1 MSAAHADTSRKRED
15 QPELLTVELPSGR
28 PPGGPRG
35 GLSFV
40 DVIGGRVLAWV
51 GGATTLL
58 GVVFFL
64 MLAVSRGW
72 IGVEARVAM
81 AGLGSAALVGVGV
94 WLHDR
99 RARTEASLTMVGAGA
114 AGLFAT
120 WVVAGQVYG
129 LVSPYVAVGGSL
141 MVGALTTSLAI
152 RWRARTIGA
161 LGLLGA
167 LLSPVLVGAP
177 HTALA
182 VAILAVAAACAMAVV
197 IHQGWNWLGVAAVL
211 VSAPQ
216 WLAFLLRPMAVGP
229 SGITA
234 VTLTTGIA
242 LAVVGWFAALGLAG
256 AVGAARLAEG
266 STPSHGMP
274 AGVALAALSG
284 CLTAAAGYVALTRI
298 ADQTTGELWL
308 ALVATVHLVAGVGRL
323 PWLNLPAGL
332 RRVLISLGVLAADA
346 AFALAAHGLIQSVG
360 WVAGGIAFGWLVRRA
375 LAASDTDGADRALL
389 GAGLGGHLALTLVQA
404 LTSLPPDML
413 HAPDTP
419 VSGFLS
425 VALLAAGCLAC
436 GELIGPRAT
445 LVRRLLNRAGVA
457 AIAYL
462 TIGTLAG
469 SALVA
474 AWALEGAALIQLARR
489 QDDPLAL
496 PAGLAFLGLAGL
508 HATVV
513 EAPPIALLTGAAS
526 LRAAAEALGVL
537 IIALLSVAWREAV
550 RWRPW
555 LLVAAGA
562 ALYLISV
569 TIITAFQPAA
579 GTDFSMVLDLTVR
592 QQGQVLLS
600 ACWGTVGVAGL
611 ILGLRRNTA
620 LVRDVALGL
629 LLLTIGKVFLYD
641 LSTLTSVYRV
651 ASFIGLGLLLLG
663 GAFAYQR
670 LRPPPLPDM
679 RSVARAER

>member
-1 MSAAHADTSRKRED
+1 
-15 QPELLTVELPSGR
+15 
-28 PPGGPRG
+28 
-35 GLSFV
+35 
-40 DVIGGRVLAWV
+40 
-51 GGATTLL
+51 
-58 GVVFFL
+58 
-64 MLAVSRGW
+64 
-72 IGVEARVAM
+72 
-81 AGLGSAALVGVGV
+81 
-94 WLHDR
+94 
-99 RARTEASLTMVGAGA
+99 
-114 AGLFAT
+114 
-120 WVVAGQVYG
+120 
-129 LVSPYVAVGGSL
+129 
-141 MVGALTTSLAI
+141 
-152 RWRARTIGA
+152 
-161 LGLLGA
+161 
-167 LLSPVLVGAP
+167 
-177 HTALA
+177 
-182 VAILAVAAACAMAVV
+182 
-197 IHQGWNWLGVAAVL
+197 
-211 VSAPQ
+211 
-216 WLAFLLRPMAVGP
+216 
-229 SGITA
+229 
-234 VTLTTGIA
+234 
-242 LAVVGWFAALGLAG
+242 
-256 AVGAARLAEG
+256 
-266 STPSHGMP
+266 
-274 AGVALAALSG
+274 
-284 CLTAAAGYVALTRI
+284 
-298 ADQTTGELWL
+298 
-308 ALVATVHLVAGVGRL
+308 
-323 PWLNLPAGL
+323 
-332 RRVLISLGVLAADA
+332 
-346 AFALAAHGLIQSVG
+346 
-360 WVAGGIAFGWLVRRA
+360 
-375 LAASDTDGADRALL
+375 
-389 GAGLGGHLALTLVQA
+389 
-404 LTSLPPDML
+404 ML
-413 HAPDTP
+413 HAPDRP

-663 GAFAYQR
+663 AAFAYQR